1 MSASLRQSVLPAVV
15 IAYALMSVVAFA
27 VYGIDKQRAVRGG
40 WRIRE
45 ATLQVIAL
53 FGGWPGAWLAQRVF
67 RHKTSKSTFMIVFWA
82 IVALHVCAWA
92 WWFQSSW

>member
-1 MSASLRQSVLPAVV
+1 LVLPV
-15 IAYALMSVVAFA
+15 IVAYALMSVVAFA
-27 VYGIDKQRAVRGG
+27 GYGIDKQRAVRGD

-67 RHKTSKSTFMIVFWA
+67 RHKTSKSSFMIVFWA
-82 IVALHVCAWA
+82 IVALHACAWA
-92 WWFQSSW
+92 WWFHSS

>member
-1 MSASLRQSVLPAVV
+1 
-15 IAYALMSVVAFA
+15 MSVVAFA
-27 VYGIDKQRAVRGG
+27 AYGIDKHRAVRGG
-40 WRIRE
+40 WRVRE

-82 IVALHVCAWA
+82 IVALHVCALA
-92 WWFQSSW
+92 WWFQSSSSS